1 MRVCHVALASLVII
15 IVWAGLRVMAI
26 LLFQPPKSIEVV
38 VEVLL

>member
-15 IVWAGLRVMAI
+15 IVWAGLRVMVI